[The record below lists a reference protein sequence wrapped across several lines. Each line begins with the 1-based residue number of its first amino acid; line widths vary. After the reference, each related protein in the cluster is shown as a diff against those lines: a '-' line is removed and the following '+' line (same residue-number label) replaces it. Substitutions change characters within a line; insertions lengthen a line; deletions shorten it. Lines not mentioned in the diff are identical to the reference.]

1 MRAILPSTWK
11 GLSGWIPMAGLAIAA
26 CGGADSTGPSHLPS
40 EHLPPETILAAGNI
54 ASCGSTNDEATASLL
69 DSLTGTIFALGD
81 NAFPDGSAQAYANC
95 YAPSW
100 GRHLGR
106 TYGVLGNRE
115 YRSGTPSAA
124 FDYFGDR
131 VGPRG
136 LGYYSLNLGNWHII
150 VLNVSDS
157 AAFVAGSAQSK
168 WLAKDL
174 AESRRLCTLAMWH
187 KPRFFSSN
195 IPGWTSNVS
204 MLGLWKQLYAAGVDV
219 VLNGQQHHYERMRPM
234 TPTGATGGGRGIRQ
248 FSVGTGGESSEV
260 PIAVA
265 AGSEA
270 LSDAFG
276 VLRLVL
282 EDGTYSWE
290 FISTIP
296 GQFTDVGSGTCH

>member
-1 MRAILPSTWK
+1 MRATLAWIGAGS
-11 GLSGWIPMAGLAIAA
+11 SGWVPIVGLALAA
-26 CGGADSTGPSHLPS
+26 CGGAGPAGPSIEPSSHLPA
-40 EHLPPETILAAGNI
+40 ETILAAGNI
-54 ASCGSTNDEATASLL
+54 ASCGSTNDEATAALL
-69 DSLTGTIFALGD
+69 DSLPGTIFALGD

-100 GRHLGR
+100 GRHLAR
-106 TYGVLGNRE
+106 THAVLGNRE
-115 YRSGTPSAA
+115 YGTGAATAA

-157 AAFVAGSAQSK
+157 MAFVAGSAQSK

-174 AESRRLCTLAMWH
+174 AANRKLCTLAMWH

-195 IPGWTSNVS
+195 IPGWTSNAS
-204 MLGLWKQLYAAGVDV
+204 IIGLWNQLYAAGVDV
-219 VLNGQQHHYERMRPM
+219 VLNGQQHQYERLRAM

-248 FSVGTGGESSEV
+248 FSVGTGGESSEM
-260 PIAVA
+260 PSAIA
-265 AGSEA
+265 AGSEE

-276 VLRLVL
+276 LL
-282 EDGTYSWE
+282 ELTLGDGTYTWE
-290 FISTIP
+290 FVPTVP
-296 GQFTDVGSGTCH
+296 GRFTDTGTDTCH

>member
-1 MRAILPSTWK
+1 MR
-11 GLSGWIPMAGLAIAA
+11 GWILMVGLMLPA
-26 CGGADSTGPSHLPS
+26 CGGADTAGPSIEPSAHLPA
-40 EHLPPETILAAGNI
+40 ETIVAASNI
-54 ASCGSTNDEATASLL
+54 ASCSSPNDEATASLL
-69 DSLTGTIFALGD
+69 DSLPGTVFAVGD
-81 NAFPDGSAQAYANC
+81 NAFPDGSAEAFANC

-100 GRHLGR
+100 GRHLAR
-106 TYGVLGNRE
+106 TYAVLGNRE
-115 YRSGTPSAA
+115 YASGATTPA

-168 WLAKDL
+168 WLERDL
-174 AESRRLCTLAMWH
+174 ATYRKLCTLAMWH

-204 MLGLWKQLYAAGVDV
+204 VIGLWNQLYAGGVDV
-219 VLNGQQHHYERMRPM
+219 VLNGQQHQYERMRPM
-234 TPTGATGGGRGIRQ
+234 TPTGAINDARGIRQ
-248 FSVGTGGESSEV
+248 FSVGIGGESAEM
-260 PIAVA
+260 PIAIA

-276 VLRLVL
+276 LLKL
-282 EDGTYSWE
+282 TLDDGTYAWE
-290 FISTIP
+290 FIPAVP
-296 GQFTDVGSGTCH
+296 GQFTDTGSGTCH